1 MLNFSVSH
9 ALIDHL
15 SAKYDTHVI
24 YPDDPIRET
33 IQFAIDG
40 LARLNPVLRNIADKL
55 AVRTQRTSVTLPA
68 PGKTLVILSPAAGAN
83 PDTLAETG
91 AHEHQHRVQFM
102 DAGNVQAIVDYANPE
117 LRAKLEADAEAVSL
131 AVQWFHTGKLPS
143 IADSMASLK
152 GETYLLT
159 PKETRLA
166 EGILRSHLATM
177 EAGLCPPI
185 TVAVEVLAWFR
196 AHHPHLVLAEVA

>member
-1 MLNFSVSH
+1 
-9 ALIDHL
+9 
-15 SAKYDTHVI
+15 
-24 YPDDPIRET
+24 
-33 IQFAIDG
+33 
-40 LARLNPVLRNIADKL
+40 
-55 AVRTQRTSVTLPA
+55 
-68 PGKTLVILSPAAGAN
+68 
-83 PDTLAETG
+83 
-91 AHEHQHRVQFM
+91 M